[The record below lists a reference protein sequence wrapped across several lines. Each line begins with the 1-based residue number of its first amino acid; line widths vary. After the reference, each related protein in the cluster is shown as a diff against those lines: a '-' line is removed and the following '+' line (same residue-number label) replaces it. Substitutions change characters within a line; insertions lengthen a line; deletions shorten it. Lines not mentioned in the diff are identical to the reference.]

1 MLEELT
7 SEYSRVLKFPWQQLN
22 MISKLSG
29 LFCYEVSL
37 KEKSCWET
45 HMYHEIKSLLRSFGN
60 SQFLCFSTLKNCCKI
75 AITLEMEAVI
85 YMAFNYSFC
94 DQSDVNLKNSNF
106 IKEVIWQLP
115 LNLLFTICFSNTLVF
130 CSSFFVLLQ
139 CVVLCGSRDGLSC
152 QFSYFY

>member
-37 KEKSCWET
+37 KEKSCWGT
-45 HMYHEIKSLLRSFGN
+45 HVYHGIKSLLCSFGN
-60 SQFLCFSTLKNCCKI
+60 SQFVCNSILINCFKI

-94 DQSDVNLKNSNF
+94 DCSDVNLKNSNF

-115 LNLLFTICFSNTLVF
+115 LNLLFTICITKYTHILQQLFLATAM
-130 CSSFFVLLQ
+130 CSSLW
-139 CVVLCGSRDGLSC
+139 
-152 QFSYFY
+152 